1 MTQTEK
7 LYGGALYE
15 LAVEEGSGERILRE
29 MTVVDSAFGEN
40 PDYLYLL
47 STPALP
53 KAERC
58 DILDRCFRD
67 RVDGNLLNF
76 MKILCENGTIRRFSG
91 CLREYRRRYNEDNG
105 ILEAV
110 AVTAVPL
117 SGELA
122 EKLRD
127 RLCEVTGK
135 SVDLTC
141 RVDPSCL
148 GGVRL
153 EMDGARLDGT
163 VSGRLEDIR
172 RRLKETVI

>member
-15 LAVEEGSGERILRE
+15 LAVEEGSAERILRE
-29 MTVVDSAFGEN
+29 MTVVDGVFGEN

-53 KAERC
+53 KTERC
-58 DILDRCFRD
+58 DILDRCFRG

-76 MKILCENGTIRRFSG
+76 MKILCESGTIRRFSG
-91 CLREYRRRYNEDNG
+91 CLREYKRRYNEDNG

-110 AVTAVPL
+110 AVTAVPV

-122 EKLRD
+122 EKLRA

-153 EMDGARLDGT
+153 EMDGTRLDGT

-172 RRLKETVI
+172 RRLSETVI